1 MTSRDHVALETLKK
15 RQAERRVAVERDAML
30 TSRCCPRSQSQFTGG
45 SAKRNMSFVPIVN
58 TRLNVY
64 SERPRRHSATA
75 SPSHLVIERRCH
87 SLSASPS
94 KKLGSSPVSSLL
106 NSLLK
111 RKPKNHDRDSF
122 DEDLNNLPTPTP
134 GVQRSKNI
142 DIPRPILKVPN
153 SHNGSQQSTYE
164 SDESVED
171 TEASPQS
178 EGRSPRLR
186 SVSINE
192 VVEVLRMED
201 NTTFQTALVDHPE
214 SLPLVPT

>member
-1 MTSRDHVALETLKK
+1 
-15 RQAERRVAVERDAML
+15 
-30 TSRCCPRSQSQFTGG
+30 
-45 SAKRNMSFVPIVN
+45 MSFVPIVN

-64 SERPRRHSATA
+64 SERPRRHSSTT

-111 RKPKNHDRDSF
+111 RKTSKSQERRGSSEEDSSA
-122 DEDLNNLPTPTP
+122 TPQSTVP
-134 GVQRSKNI
+134 GVERSKCI

-171 TEASPQS
+171 ADASPQS
-178 EGRSPRLR
+178 DGRSPRLR

-201 NTTFQTALVDHPE
+201 NTTFQIALADDRPDD
-214 SLPLVPT
+214 LPLIPT